1 MDEDSICAAKT
12 PQALL
17 IPELLRRIFELSTDW
32 ANRSNALVCKGWCE
46 EALSV
51 TWSDVEARQLFGLLA
66 PMKLEDS
73 EWYFS
78 RDLEDG
84 DWDRFE
90 VYSWRVRSL
99 RFAASSRRD
108 WDARPPLKFRQSVFD
123 EIALGRR
130 RVDFLPNL
138 MELYNPPSKTS
149 IFPLFAHA
157 SVRTLEIHLEFGGR
171 NVGLL
176 SSRMRNIERLTC
188 VIPYDSSWS
197 SISSALRHLKSLK
210 ELTISSGCLDLDTF
224 HTLASLPELRS
235 IKTCKMSSD
244 TSMTT
249 KGSKVF
255 PPSPF
260 PSLKELNV
268 HLDFPTAIEWL
279 PIASH
284 ARSLRFLSI
293 QSSSN
298 ESGADF
304 LHLTNL
310 VGSMCTGL
318 ESLELARA
326 GVGSSENAVPPEK
339 RCGIELL
346 TKLKSLRLIVFDARS
361 PLELERML
369 EPLTKLETLSITGGY
384 HKTPL
389 YHLALISR
397 HRKKLTHLELDI
409 DTTPRPMSTKPVP
422 CDGLQKLHVGSAH
435 MSDWELVHVGHFL
448 SRVLPLHCAIEH
460 ASSLPLDDV
469 NRWAEVKKWVP
480 VLIHSRLEGKGRS
493 TAWDYE
499 VGLPKGRKRCLRGR
513 G

>member
-1 MDEDSICAAKT
+1 M
-12 PQALL
+12 
-17 IPELLRRIFELSTDW
+17 
-32 ANRSNALVCKGWCE
+32 
-46 EALSV
+46 
-51 TWSDVEARQLFGLLA
+51 
-66 PMKLEDS
+66 
-73 EWYFS
+73 
-78 RDLEDG
+78 
-84 DWDRFE
+84 
-90 VYSWRVRSL
+90 
-99 RFAASSRRD
+99 
-108 WDARPPLKFRQSVFD
+108 
-123 EIALGRR
+123 
-130 RVDFLPNL
+130 DFLPNL
-138 MELYNPPSKTS
+138 VALYNPPSDTS
-149 IFPLFAHA
+149 VFPLFAHA
-157 SVRTLEIHLEFGGR
+157 SVRTLEIQLEFGGR

-188 VIPYDSSWS
+188 VIPHDPSWS

-210 ELTISSGCLDLDTF
+210 ELTISSGCLDLITF

-235 IKTCKMSSD
+235 IKTSKMSSD
-244 TSMTT
+244 TSATT

-260 PSLKELNV
+260 PSLKELDV

-284 ARSLRFLSI
+284 ARSLRLLRI
-293 QSSSN
+293 ESSSN
-298 ESGADF
+298 ESGADY

-339 RCGIELL
+339 RCGIESL
-346 TKLKSLRLIVFDARS
+346 TKLKALRLSVFDARS

-369 EPLTKLETLSITGGY
+369 EPLAKLETLSITGGY

-397 HRKKLTHLELDI
+397 HCKKLTELELDI
-409 DTTPRPMSTKPVP
+409 DTTPRPVKTSPDPFDAIQT
-422 CDGLQKLHVGSAH
+422 LHVGSAP

-448 SRVLPLHCAIEH
+448 SRVLPLDCTIAY
-460 ASSLPLDDV
+460 ASSLTPDDL

-493 TAWDYE
+493 MAWDYE
-499 VGLPKGRKRCLRGR
+499 AGRPKARKRGPRGR